1 MNKGDVLIVR
11 QLAALCGHDARGHRV
26 VETEGTADGGDPF
39 SDLKIVAVAHLQN
52 RQIFGVDLYDGN
64 VGFGIA
70 SQDLALKFPVVRETN
85 HNGVRTVHDVMVR
98 EDEAVGA
105 DDEAGSRAALFRH
118 FAGAAERKG
127 HRETEPAE
135 DFRAL
140 FIHAAEGIGT
150 GDLTG
155 FAYGGNVDDALAV
168 FLHEIH
174 EVGELSAHGRRRIGR
189 QDRRG
194 HERRAGNQS
203 SDCHG
208 SGCGL
213 QHIFHHFLFDPKKKR
228 SSKKYRPSM
237 NVEKILQKTGR

>member
-1 MNKGDVLIVR
+1 
-11 QLAALCGHDARGHRV
+11 
-26 VETEGTADGGDPF
+26 
-39 SDLKIVAVAHLQN
+39 
-52 RQIFGVDLYDGN
+52 
-64 VGFGIA
+64 
-70 SQDLALKFPVVRETN
+70 
-85 HNGVRTVHDVMVR
+85 MVR
-98 EDEAVGA
+98 EDETIGA

-118 FAGAAERKG
+118 FARAAERKG
-127 HRETEPAE
+127 HRETETAE

-168 FLHEIH
+168 FFHEIH
-174 EVGELSAHGRRRIGR
+174 EVGELSAHGRRRIGG
-189 QDRRG
+189 QNRRG

-213 QHIFHHFLFDPKKKR
+213 QHIFHHFYLIRKR
-228 SSKKYRPSM
+228 SGLRKNTARP
-237 NVEKILQKTGR
+237 